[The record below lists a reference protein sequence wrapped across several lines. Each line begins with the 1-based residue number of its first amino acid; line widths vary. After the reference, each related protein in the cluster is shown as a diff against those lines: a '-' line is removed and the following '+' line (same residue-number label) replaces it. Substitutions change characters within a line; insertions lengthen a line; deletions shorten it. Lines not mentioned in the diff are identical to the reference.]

1 MRNPGGYAV
10 ITAPEPTRVNFD
22 RLRCE
27 TVGEGTTEV
36 DIYGCVHCSRLV
48 HVKPGAI
55 PEQLGSVCRHCMKM
69 VCPTCAPGPC
79 VPWLKKLDIAEA
91 RDRALRSYGV

>member
-1 MRNPGGYAV
+1 MRNPGGYAI
-10 ITAPEPTRVNFD
+10 ITTPEPTVVNFD

-27 TVGEGTTEV
+27 TVQGTHEADV
-36 DIYGCVHCSRLV
+36 YCCVHCNRIV

-55 PEQLGSVCRHCMKM
+55 PEELGSMCRNCMKM

-79 VPWLKKLDIAEA
+79 IPWLKKLDEAE
-91 RDRALRSYGV
+91 RRERALRSYGV